1 MVADSFQ
8 IFYSGGRVSPGAE
21 APFVSQLNTL
31 LASES
36 QELEEGI
43 QQEIELTRK
52 GGKSV
57 SMSGWQQSIL
67 TAVL

>member
-1 MVADSFQ
+1 MGHAEGVKAEL
-8 IFYSGGRVSPGAE
+8 GGVQV
-21 APFVSQLNTL
+21 F
-31 LASES
+31 LASGRRDMEM
-36 QELEEGI
+36 EEGI

>member
-8 IFYSGGRVSPGAE
+8 ISYSGGRVSSGAE